1 MSIDQTA
8 RRLVRRAMLA
18 AATCAA
24 LATAAHAELDGV
36 EIIAPAG
43 PGGGYDQ
50 LARAVQATLQE
61 SGLASSVQVINVPG
75 AGGTIGLAQFVNG
88 PSRGSPLIVTGLGM
102 VGAIDVNK
110 SPVSLDQAAPLARM
124 TGEYQPL
131 VVGADS
137 PIKTLDDLAAMYK
150 ADPGSVTWGG
160 FALGSPDHLVSAMT
174 VKAFGGDVK
183 QMNYIVAGAGGEML
197 SQVLGGHITVAT
209 GGYNEFAG
217 LIETGELRALAIS
230 SPERLPGVDIPTFK
244 ELGYDVELVNWRG
257 LLTKADLGD
266 EDRAALDATIGE
278 HGEVRRLADALSK
291 ERGWVDMYQDSE
303 TFAAFLAEEQTAHR
317 PDPRRARPRRVVTR
331 WRPALRSAAR
341 CRHTGSRRASSK
353 DRCMQAALDWL
364 RAPRPALLA
373 LALAFPAPTAAQ
385 QAEASA
391 TFGPASAASHL
402 HVRGATDIAALA
414 PVVLAFLETLPGL
427 RVTVRIVEHQRALRG
442 RRRDLPVGRAR
453 GRPAD
458 ELGRRPVRRAGQRR
472 LRTAAPVGPDRGAAG
487 LAQLAQRAL
496 RRDPRAGGHHLQP
509 RPRCRRT
516 RRRAPASTSSTCC
529 GRRTPASPDASRPTT
544 SRRRASA
551 TCSPSPTRSR
561 RRPSAA

>member
-1 MSIDQTA
+1 M
-8 RRLVRRAMLA
+8 
-18 AATCAA
+18 
-24 LATAAHAELDGV
+24 
-36 EIIAPAG
+36 
-43 PGGGYDQ
+43 
-50 LARAVQATLQE
+50 
-61 SGLASSVQVINVPG
+61 INVPG

-150 ADPGSVTWGG
+150 ADPGSVSWGG

-257 LLTKADLGD
+257 LLAKPDLGD
-266 EDRAALDATIGE
+266 EDRAALDAAIGE
-278 HGEVRRLADALSK
+278 MVKSDAWQALLEGARLGRHVPGLGDLRRLPRRGADP
-291 ERGWVDMYQDSE
+291 
-303 TFAAFLAEEQTAHR
+303 HR
-317 PDPRRARPRRVVTR
+317 PDPRRARPRRVVTG

-353 DRCMQAALDWL
+353 DRGMQAALDWL
-364 RAPRPALLA
+364 R
-373 LALAFPAPTAAQ
+373 
-385 QAEASA
+385 
-391 TFGPASAASHL
+391 
-402 HVRGATDIAALA
+402 
-414 PVVLAFLETLPGL
+414 
-427 RVTVRIVEHQRALRG
+427 
-442 RRRDLPVGRAR
+442 RRDLPSSSSRWR
-453 GRPAD
+453 CR
-458 ELGRRPVRRAGQRR
+458 
-472 LRTAAPVGPDRGAAG
+472 
-487 LAQLAQRAL
+487 
-496 RRDPRAGGHHLQP
+496 HP
-509 RPRCRRT
+509 RPR
-516 RRRAPASTSSTCC
+516 
-529 GRRTPASPDASRPTT
+529 SRP
-544 SRRRASA
+544 RH
-551 TCSPSPTRSR
+551 P
-561 RRPSAA
+561 RPSAPQTPPRTCTCVARPTSPRSPPWSSPSSRRCRASRSPSKSGTPTNSTRPPQRPAGRAGPRPTC